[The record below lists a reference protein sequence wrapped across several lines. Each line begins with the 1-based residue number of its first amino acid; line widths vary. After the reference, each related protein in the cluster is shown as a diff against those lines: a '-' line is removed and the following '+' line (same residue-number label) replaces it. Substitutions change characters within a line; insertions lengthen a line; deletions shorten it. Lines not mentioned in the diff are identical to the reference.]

1 MLVPEGDGQADT
13 TDVHSLASLLWGHF
27 LGEEMEAQGGLITSQ
42 GHIACRRLSLT
53 SVCSWLP

>member
-13 TDVHSLASLLWGHF
+13 TDVHSLASLLGGHF
-27 LGEEMEAQGGLITSQ
+27 LGEETEAQGGLITSQ

-53 SVCSWLP
+53 SSVCS